1 MGYVVLLAVIIFV
14 SLFINGYQWLR
25 NKELNKEIEILEGG
39 SND

>member
-25 NKELNKEIEILEGG
+25 NKELSKEIENIKGED
-39 SND
+39 NE